1 MVKLIQEM
9 RYMTLTKEAYKDRLI
24 DKKINECLK
33 VFGAVSING
42 PKWCGKT
49 WTSLNHAKTVK
60 YIDTNDKKLFNLAQM
75 DVNQILVG
83 DYPILID
90 EWQLIPQIWDSVRR
104 KCDED
109 KIKGKFILTGSAV
122 EKENT
127 VDHSGA
133 GRICKLNMKTMSL
146 YESGDSDGSVSLNDL
161 FKNAEIKNQPTRELT
176 LLEISDLIL
185 KGGWPENTDKSAKDS
200 QLIAKS
206 YIEDILDKDINEI
219 DGVQRDRNK
228 MEMLLKS
235 LARNEST
242 LASNETLIKDIIE
255 NEYDSINK
263 ETVGEYLNVLDKLFL
278 IENQQAFN
286 PNVRSRDN
294 VGKTAKRHLTDP
306 SLACALLGLNYNKL
320 INDLNTFGFL
330 FEALVERDLR
340 IYSEYND
347 GELRHF
353 RNNVSG
359 LEVDAIVI
367 NEDGEYGAVEIKL
380 GANQIE
386 EAKENLLKFYE
397 KVDKKPKFMCIICGL
412 WGNVVK
418 DPVSGIYILPITSL
432 RP

>member
-1 MVKLIQEM
+1 
-9 RYMTLTKEAYKDRLI
+9 MTLTKEGYKDRLI

-161 FKNAEIKNQPTRELT
+161 FNNAEIKNQPTRELT

-242 LASNETLIKDIIE
+242 LVSNETLIKDIIE

-367 NEDGEYGAVEIKL
+367 NEDGEYGAIEIKL

>member
-1 MVKLIQEM
+1 M
-9 RYMTLTKEAYKDRLI
+9 
-24 DKKINECLK
+24 
-33 VFGAVSING
+33 
-42 PKWCGKT
+42 
-49 WTSLNHAKTVK
+49 
-60 YIDTNDKKLFNLAQM
+60 
-75 DVNQILVG
+75 
-83 DYPILID
+83 
-90 EWQLIPQIWDSVRR
+90 
-104 KCDED
+104 
-109 KIKGKFILTGSAV
+109 
-122 EKENT
+122 
-127 VDHSGA
+127 
-133 GRICKLNMKTMSL
+133 
-146 YESGDSDGSVSLNDL
+146 
-161 FKNAEIKNQPTRELT
+161 
-176 LLEISDLIL
+176 
-185 KGGWPENTDKSAKDS
+185 
-200 QLIAKS
+200 
-206 YIEDILDKDINEI
+206 
-219 DGVQRDRNK
+219 
-228 MEMLLKS
+228 
-235 LARNEST
+235 
-242 LASNETLIKDIIE
+242 
-255 NEYDSINK
+255 
-263 ETVGEYLNVLDKLFL
+263 
-278 IENQQAFN
+278 
-286 PNVRSRDN
+286 
-294 VGKTAKRHLTDP
+294 TDP